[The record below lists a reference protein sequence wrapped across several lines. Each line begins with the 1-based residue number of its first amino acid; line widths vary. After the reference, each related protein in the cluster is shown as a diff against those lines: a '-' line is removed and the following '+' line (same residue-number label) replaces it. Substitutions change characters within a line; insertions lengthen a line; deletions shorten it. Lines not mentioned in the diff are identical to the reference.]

1 MDSVQ
6 DHICI
11 LTEIFDELTVIGTP
25 VEEED
30 RVVHLLAS
38 LSESY
43 GVLVTVLE
51 ASSEVLKMEVVT

>member
-1 MDSVQ
+1 MQ

-11 LTEIFDELTVIGTP
+11 LTEIFDELTVIATP

>member
-1 MDSVQ
+1 MQ